1 MKVSSVLVPV
11 SGDSCDE
18 EMVRLAC
25 DLLESSRSIIH
36 ILYVIEVERGFPVDA
51 EVTPAAAKGEQV
63 LKDMESVARNYKC
76 RMEAKLVQA
85 RKAGT
90 AVVQEAVDKG
100 VDAIV
105 VGTSY
110 KRPFGSYSLGAS
122 IPYILKNAPCRVIV
136 SRDPAELEQTRLG

>member
-1 MKVSSVLVPV
+1 MRLSSVLVPV

-25 DLLESSRSIIH
+25 DLLESSRSMIH

-51 EVTPAAAKGEQV
+51 EVTPAAAEGEQV

-76 RMEAKLVQA
+76 QMEAKLVQA

-110 KRPFGSYSLGAS
+110 KRPFGSYSLGES

>member
-1 MKVSSVLVPV
+1 
-11 SGDSCDE
+11 
-18 EMVRLAC
+18 MVRLAC
-25 DLLESSRSIIH
+25 DLLESSRTMIH
-36 ILYVIEVERGFPVDA
+36 ILYVIEVERDFPVDA

-76 RMEAKLVQA
+76 QMEAKLVQA

-110 KRPFGSYSLGAS
+110 KRPFGSYSLGES

>member
-1 MKVSSVLVPV
+1 MKVSSVLVAV
-11 SGDSCDE
+11 SGNSCDE

-25 DLLESSRSIIH
+25 DLLESSRSMIY
-36 ILYVIEVERGFPVDA
+36 ILYVIEVERGLPGDA

-63 LKDMESVARNYKC
+63 LKDMEGVARNYKC
-76 RMEAKLVQA
+76 HMEAKLVQA

-110 KRPFGSYSLGAS
+110 KRPFGSYSLGES
-122 IPYILKNAPCRVIV
+122 IPYILKNAPCRVVV
-136 SRDPAELEQTRLG
+136 SRGPAELEQTRLD

>member
-11 SGDSCDE
+11 SGESCDE
-18 EMVRLAC
+18 EMVRLGC
-25 DLLESSRSIIH
+25 ELLESSRSMIH

-51 EVTPAAAKGEQV
+51 DVAPAAAKGEQV
-63 LKDMESVARNYKC
+63 LKDMESVARNYNC
-76 RMEAKLVQA
+76 QMEAELLQA

-90 AVVQEAVDKG
+90 AVVQEAMEKG

-110 KRPFGSYSLGAS
+110 KRQFGSYSLGES

-136 SRDPAELEQTRLG
+136 SREPDEPEHTRRG

>member
-1 MKVSSVLVPV
+1 MKVSSVLVSV

-25 DLLESSRSIIH
+25 DLLESSRSMIH

-76 RMEAKLVQA
+76 HMEAKLVQA

-110 KRPFGSYSLGAS
+110 KRPFGSYSLGES